1 MTIEK
6 GMEIINNTI
15 IFLKQK
21 GVRDTF
27 YILTQCENYKA
38 ELKAF
43 YKELRNFSYYNSFY
57 RVKDALIKKGL
68 IALRTYN
75 RKKFISLTE
84 TGIKI
89 YEKLIELD
97 ELIRR

>member
-6 GMEIINNTI
+6 GMETINNTI

-21 GVRDTF
+21 GVKDTF
-27 YILTQCENYKA
+27 HILAQCENYKA
-38 ELKAF
+38 ELKIF
-43 YKELRNFSYYNSFY
+43 YKELKNFSYYNSFY
-57 RVKDALIKKGL
+57 RVKDALIKKG
-68 IALRTYN
+68 IISLRTTN
-75 RKKFISLTE
+75 KKKYISLTE
-84 TGIKI
+84 RGIKI